1 MKKSLLTVLVLS
13 LATLLVAGC
22 INTNV
27 VEEPVDLETE
37 DVFVDLEIEE
47 DLIEEIEED
56 VVEEI
61 EEDVVEDIEI
71 E

>member
-56 VVEEI
+56 VVE
-61 EEDVVEDIEI
+61 DIEI